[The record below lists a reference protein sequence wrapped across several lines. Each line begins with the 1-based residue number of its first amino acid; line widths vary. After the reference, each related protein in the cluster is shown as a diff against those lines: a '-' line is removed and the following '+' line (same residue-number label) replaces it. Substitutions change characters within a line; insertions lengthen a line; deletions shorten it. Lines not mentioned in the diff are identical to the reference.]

1 MASEGSAEMGRQD
14 ADWRNE
20 SVGRLARAWRWLQ
33 SSGFAEDD
41 ALYGPRQDL
50 DRERFV
56 LAVLTQAV
64 FWRTNR

>member
-1 MASEGSAEMGRQD
+1 MGRRD
-14 ADWRNE
+14 TDRDDG
-20 SVGRLARAWRWLQ
+20 SGGRLVRAWRWLQ

-41 ALYGPRQDL
+41 ALYGSPRQDL
-50 DRERFV
+50 DQERFV